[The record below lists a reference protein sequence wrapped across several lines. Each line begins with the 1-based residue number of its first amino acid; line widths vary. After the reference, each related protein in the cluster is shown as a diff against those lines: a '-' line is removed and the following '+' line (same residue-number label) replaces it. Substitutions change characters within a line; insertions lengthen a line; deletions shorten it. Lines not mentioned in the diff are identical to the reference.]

1 LPPAPPGLTVLFT
14 DAELIA
20 VDKPAG
26 LHTAPQGRAGED
38 TLLGRLLAAF
48 PEIAA
53 LPGRKP
59 GEPGLLHRLDRETSG
74 IVLAART
81 PEAFRR
87 LARDFAAGRVTKEY
101 LALCA
106 PALPLQPGQSFTMES
121 RFAPFGPGRRKVRV
135 VPGGDPRARAGAGA
149 AGLQRGRARRRASPR
164 SYRTEAVVE
173 QARPGLVLV
182 RARILRGFRH
192 QVRAHL
198 SHLGLPIVGDEL
210 YGSGLPPGVEPRLY
224 LHACSV
230 ELAHPPG
237 GAARRIDSPLPEA
250 FSLCYGFDQ
259 GRQ

>member
-1 LPPAPPGLTVLFT
+1 MSGSGSPPAPPGLTVLYA

-26 LHTAPQGRAGED
+26 LHTAPQGREGED

-53 LPGRKP
+53 LPGRMP

-81 PEAFRR
+81 PEAFQR
-87 LARDFAAGRVTKEY
+87 LIRDFASGRVRKEY

-106 PALPLQPGQSFTMES
+106 PASHLQPGQSFEVES

-135 VPGGDPRARAGAGA
+135 VRAGVAPA
-149 AGLQRGRARRRASPR
+149 RGRSQRRVSPD
-164 SYRTEAVVE
+164 SYRTEVVVE
-173 QARPGLVLV
+173 QARPGLALV

-198 SHLGLPIVGDEL
+198 GHLGLPIVGDEL
-210 YGSGLPPGVEPRLY
+210 YGARLPPGVDRRLY

-230 ELAHPPG
+230 ELAHPAS
-237 GAARRIDSPLPEA
+237 GATMRIQSPLPAA
-250 FSLCYGFDQ
+250 FALCYG
-259 GRQ
+259 

>member
-1 LPPAPPGLTVLFT
+1 MLYA

-48 PEIAA
+48 PEIAT

-59 GEPGLLHRLDRETSG
+59 DEPGLLHRLDRETSG

-87 LARDFAAGRVTKEY
+87 LTQDFAAGRVRKEY

-106 PALPLQPGQSFTMES
+106 PASQLQPGQSFAVES

-135 VPGGDPRARAGAGA
+135 VPAGVAPA
-149 AGLQRGRARRRASPR
+149 RGRSRRRASPD

-173 QARPGLVLV
+173 QARPGLALV

-198 SHLGLPIVGDEL
+198 GHLGLPIVGDEL
-210 YGSGLPPGVEPRLY
+210 YGSGLPPGVDPRLY

-230 ELAHPPG
+230 DLPHPASG
-237 GAARRIDSPLPEA
+237 TAMRIDSPLPAA
-250 FSLCYGFDQ
+250 FALCYGFDQ

>member
-53 LPGRKP
+53 LPGRQP

-87 LARDFAAGRVTKEY
+87 LTQDFAAGRVAKEY

-106 PALPLQPGQSFTMES
+106 PAVQLQPGQSFAVES

-135 VPGGDPRARAGAGA
+135 VPAGDPLAGAG
-149 AGLQRGRARRRASPR
+149 LQHRGRSRRRASPD

-173 QARPGLVLV
+173 RARPGLALV